1 MTDPRIA
8 TCYNTIME
16 FEPGYLKLHRS
27 GELKHR
33 VEAAYELLSLCDVC
47 GWHCRVDRRAG
58 KLGVCKTGVRA
69 KVSSYGPHFGE
80 EDPLRGWH
88 GSGTI
93 FFTRCNLKCQYC
105 QNYDISQTDV
115 GKEVEPEQ
123 LAAIMLELQD
133 MGCHNINFVSPSH
146 VAAQILAATAIAAQA
161 GLRIPL
167 VYNTGGYDSLEMLRL
182 LDGVIDIYLPD
193 MKYADPMIARKYSK
207 ILNYPRVNQAAVKEM
222 HRQVGDLV
230 LDEQGLA
237 VRGLLVR
244 HLVLP
249 NGLAGTREIMRFLAE
264 EISPHTYVNIM
275 DQYHPAYRADRYPE
289 LNRRI
294 TREEYE
300 EAMQAAR
307 DAGLYR
313 FDQRRHHLY
322 WF

>member
-1 MTDPRIA
+1 MPT
-8 TCYNTIME
+8 
-16 FEPGYLKLHRS
+16 EPGYLKLLRS
-27 GELKHR
+27 GELKRR

-80 EDPLRGWH
+80 EAPLRGWR

-105 QNYDISQTDV
+105 QNYDISQTDA
-115 GKEVEPEQ
+115 GGEVEPEE
-123 LAAIMLELQD
+123 LAAIMLDLQER
-133 MGCHNINFVSPSH
+133 GCHNINFVSPSH
-146 VAAQILAATAIAAQA
+146 VAAQILTATFIAAQA

-182 LDGVIDIYLPD
+182 LDGVIDIYMPD
-193 MKYADPMIARKYSK
+193 MKYADPDIARKYSK
-207 ILNYPRVNQAAVKEM
+207 TLNYPRVNQAAVKEM
-222 HRQVGDLV
+222 HRQVGDLM
-230 LDEQGLA
+230 LDDRGLA

-249 NGLAGTREIMRFLAE
+249 NDLAGTREIMRFLAE
-264 EISPHTYVNIM
+264 EVSPHTYVNIM
-275 DQYHPAYRADRYPE
+275 DQYHPYYRADRYPE
-289 LNRRI
+289 LNRPI
-294 TREEYE
+294 TRQEYE
-300 EAMQAAR
+300 KAMRVAR
-307 DAGLYR
+307 EAGLHR
-313 FDQRRHHLY
+313 FDRRRRLV